1 MFPESL
7 ILILV
12 ALQRVS
18 AFEQQRWVKQ
28 IVETGVTGSSELFQ
42 YFLGTLMPIGVV
54 AWYGFLIMY
63 GFDNGVMEAAV
74 LWLAAFAF
82 MAIYGLLSGI
92 IFKGDNMI
100 FLFTGTVLLLPVS
113 VFLILQTSV
122 FGLL

>member
-7 ILILV
+7 TLILV

-28 IVETGVTGSSELFQ
+28 IVETGMTGSSELFQ
-42 YFLGTLMPIGVV
+42 YFLGTLMPIGVFS
-54 AWYGFLIMY
+54 WYGFLIMY

-92 IFKGDNMI
+92 ILRGDNMV
-100 FLFTGTVLLLPVS
+100 FLFTGTILLLPVS
-113 VFLILQTSV
+113 VFLILQTSI
-122 FGLL
+122 FGLI